1 MGKSSE
7 AQNGAATVVQ
17 GLLRS
22 IRGLKENDQTYDVV
36 LELLETLSRELP
48 TVRHHGVH
56 HSKSA

>member
-1 MGKSSE
+1 MGKSNE

-22 IRGLKENDQTYDVV
+22 IRGLKEKDQTYDVV

-56 HSKSA
+56 SASN